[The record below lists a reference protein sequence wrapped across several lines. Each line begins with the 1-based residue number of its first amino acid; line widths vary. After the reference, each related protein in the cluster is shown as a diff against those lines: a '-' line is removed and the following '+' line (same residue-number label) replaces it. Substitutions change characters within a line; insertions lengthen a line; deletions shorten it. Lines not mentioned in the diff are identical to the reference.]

1 MSLVLLCD
9 VCDEQFAPD
18 DEIARLEFPSEWVTE
33 DPEIDASK
41 LTIDVCSVECLA
53 NMASRILGGTEEQIP
68 EPVVAGELPEPREN
82 GEARGRFSSIPETA
96 QAQYQDPTGVRIKT
110 LGGQQ

>member
-1 MSLVLLCD
+1 MSLVLMCD
-9 VCDEQFAPD
+9 VCDEQFLPEDQLAQL
-18 DEIARLEFPSEWVTE
+18 AFPSEWVTE
-33 DPEIDASK
+33 DPEVDRER

-53 NMASRILGGTEEQIP
+53 NMASRILGGTEAQV
-68 EPVVAGELPEPREN
+68 EPVTGEQPEPRETS
-82 GEARGRFSSIPETA
+82 ETRGRFSSVPETA